1 MIALTLREIADA
13 VSGTV
18 HDADGELLVTAP
30 FFVDSRKV
38 LAGGLFVALPGKN
51 VDGHDYVDVAMAGG
65 AAAVLAERP
74 VGVPAVVVPD
84 GVDALGKLS
93 RLLLARRAA
102 CPGPEMTL
110 IGITGSAGKTTTKDL
125 ISHLLGGLGVTV
137 ATPGNFNNEIG
148 LPLTVSLIEPDT
160 RFLVLEMGARH
171 IGHIAYLCEIA
182 TPSVGIVTNVG
193 TAHLGEFGGVDAI
206 AKGKG
211 ELVESLPVDGLAV
224 LNADDFRVAG
234 MRPRTK
240 ANVALYGLAPE
251 ADIRAEDVTLDER
264 GRPRYTLHTPEGS
277 APVAML
283 MTGEHQ
289 VSNALA
295 AAAVGRHAGLS
306 VEEIAAGLSSA
317 TPASRGRLEVT
328 DRPDGVTI
336 VNDAYN
342 ANPNSTRAALKALK
356 AMSGDRRTIAVL
368 GAMMRLGD
376 VAESEHRAIGAL
388 TAELGVDLLVTVDG
402 EFTGEEARWL
412 AEGAEQAGT
421 SVVRTADNAEAR
433 VLLEETLR
441 SGDIVL
447 LKASKPVGLQPL
459 GEQLA
464 GQSEAVGAAH

>member
-30 FFVDSRKV
+30 FFVDSRKAI
-38 LAGGLFVALPGKN
+38 AGGLFVALPGKN
-51 VDGHDYVDVAMAGG
+51 ADGHDYVDVAMAGG
-65 AAAVLAERP
+65 AVAVLAERP
-74 VGVPAVVVPD
+74 VGAPAVVVPD
-84 GVDALGKLS
+84 GVDALGRLS
-93 RLLLARRAA
+93 RLLIARRAA
-102 CPGPEMTL
+102 YPGPELTL

-125 ISHLLGGLGVTV
+125 ISHLIGGLGGTV

-182 TPSVGIVTNVG
+182 APSVGIVTNVG

-211 ELVESLPVDGLAV
+211 ELVESLPAEGLAV

-295 AAAVGRHAGLS
+295 AAAVARHAGLS
-306 VEEIAAGLSSA
+306 LEEIAAGLSSA
-317 TPASRGRLEVT
+317 TPASRGRLEIT

-342 ANPNSTRAALKALK
+342 ANPNSTRAALKALH
-356 AMSGDRRTIAVL
+356 AMSGGRRTIAVL

-402 EFTGEEARWL
+402 ELTGEEARWL
-412 AEGAEQAGT
+412 AEGAEQVGT